1 MKKFIY
7 ILVGALISI
16 NLYAQQEVMVS
27 QYMFNGLFLN
37 PAYAG
42 SHDFFEATALYR
54 NQWVN
59 WEGAPK
65 TQVFGVDGP
74 IMHNQGGV
82 GLTVVNDEIGDVK
95 QFEVFGNFAYHMNL
109 DSESKNRLA
118 LGLKAGI
125 SKYTSDYT
133 DGNEY
138 FVDQGDPVFEN
149 NINGQWLPKFGLGVY
164 YYNDISYIGL
174 SVPTI
179 YASDNKITDTFMQ
192 DPENGYFENH
202 YFLSGGVVFKLNNDL
217 ALKPN
222 VLIKYHPAAPL
233 EADINAN
240 LFIKET
246 VWVGASYRTGDAIT
260 GLLEYVIQ
268 NKIRIGYSYDF
279 TLTDI
284 SNYSNGSH
292 EIMLGYNF
300 GEEVIKAKSPR
311 YF

>member
-1 MKKFIY
+1 MKKIIY
-7 ILVGALISI
+7 IIAGLVLSVSL
-16 NLYAQQEVMVS
+16 NAQQEVMVS

-65 TQVFGVDGP
+65 TQIFGIDGP

-82 GLTVVNDEIGDVK
+82 GLTVINDEIGDVK
-95 QFEVFGNFAYHMNL
+95 QFEVFSNFAYHLDL
-109 DSESKNRLA
+109 DSEAKNRLSI
-118 LGLKAGI
+118 GLKAGI
-125 SKYTSDYT
+125 SKYSSDYSN
-133 DGNEY
+133 GF
-138 FVDQGDPVFEN
+138 FVDQGDPVFET
-149 NINGQWLPKFGLGVY
+149 NIDGQWLPKFGLGVY

-179 YASDNKITDTFMQ
+179 YASDNKLTETFIQ

-202 YFLSGGVVFKLNNDL
+202 YFLSGGVVFKLSNDL

-222 VLIKYHPAAPL
+222 ILIKYHPAAPL

-240 LFIKET
+240 LLIKET

-260 GLLEYVIQ
+260 GLIEYVIQ
-268 NKIRIGYSYDF
+268 NKVRIGYAYDL

-284 SNYSNGSH
+284 ANYSNGSH

-300 GEEVIKAKSPR
+300 GEEVVKAKSPR